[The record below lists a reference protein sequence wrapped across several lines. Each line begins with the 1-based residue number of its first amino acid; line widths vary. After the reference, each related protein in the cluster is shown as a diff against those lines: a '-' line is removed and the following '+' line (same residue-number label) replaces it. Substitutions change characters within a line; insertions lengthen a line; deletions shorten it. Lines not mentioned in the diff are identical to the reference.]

1 MFLKYP
7 REVRSINYSNIHN
20 NSKISVIKKSTSD
33 NSKKYVITPYLTKSD
48 IAHRTEIYTP
58 FARFKILFMNNRIY
72 LVCEKRKSDTNDLSM
87 DNKLYDSTSC
97 TFVSNNLDF
106 EIQNLL
112 SVLCIINQFKEAS
125 ININMQ

>member
-1 MFLKYP
+1 
-7 REVRSINYSNIHN
+7 
-20 NSKISVIKKSTSD
+20 
-33 NSKKYVITPYLTKSD
+33 
-48 IAHRTEIYTP
+48 
-58 FARFKILFMNNRIY
+58 MNNRIY

-97 TFVSNNLDF
+97 IFVSNNLDF